1 MSIRSRISSAARR
14 VGSGISSAVSAVGR
28 ALGGGGSQTA
38 SVPRLSSPV
47 YQTPVPQRQTP
58 VNVPTPQGSVST
70 ATGRTTTTSSAPRLS
85 SPVYQTPYN
94 PTPARSS
101 SITIP
106 SQTAAIGASL
116 NRSRSSG
123 GGGGGSSGGV
133 NIQQAYDGGGL
144 SNEPIVEEAPSL
156 LDQGYSTTSYKGK
169 AGLQGPSSLSGNLS
183 SGRSSQL
190 AALTQQANNIQSQL
204 NALNERG
211 ASDAVADVGVNEEDD
226 RERRRLEREQ
236 RQVERELADAEGVVS
251 EATAPTGEELDVD
264 SQLRNLLA
272 SRDLGLQEAGEQPI
286 PLGFITGQKS
296 AIESRAAT
304 KAMPL
309 EARLKDLQSRRQ
321 AKLDA
326 AKASLESVRGRTTR
340 ATTQAETRRKENRE
354 DSLTASER
362 AYQDRVRQEGNA
374 IDQQKFQEDVR
385 RYGLD
390 YAMKQQEQARLEK
403 KFQEDVRQY
412 GEDYALKQY
421 QAETDRLKAESS
433 GVENPFK

>member
-70 ATGRTTTTSSAPRLS
+70 ATGRTTTTSSTPRLS
-85 SPVYQTPYN
+85 SPVYQTPYT
-94 PTPARSS
+94 PTPARGS

-123 GGGGGSSGGV
+123 GGGSSGGV

-144 SNEPIVEEAPSL
+144 SNEPIIEEAPSL

-183 SGRSSQL
+183 SGRSGQL

-340 ATTQAETRRKENRE
+340 ATTQAETRRKERRE
-354 DSLTASER
+354 DTLTASER
-362 AYQDRVRQEGNA
+362 AYNERVQA
-374 IDQQKFQEDVR
+374 QKDAVAQQKFET
-385 RYGLD
+385 
-390 YAMKQQEQARLEK
+390 EQAFLEK

-412 GEDYALKQY
+412 GRDYALKEY
-421 QAETDRLKAESS
+421 EAATNRLKAEKEDSGSS
-433 GVENPFK
+433 IDALINKYGQ